1 MSESIDVKE
10 TVEVGS
16 TTHEK
21 RGMRPSPKSIENRME
36 LDSGTLER
44 YWDKVM
50 TIVSEHRESY
60 PHDSVNQ
67 IRAAT
72 REIRAQFHQY
82 QMRWLSYMDFLALAN
97 TSECQGEREA
107 MDKVMNNRSRY
118 LQTVLAEF
126 EEHKKELLLELDS
139 RRSSSRAS
147 SVSSAAVRAQL
158 LAEAAAALKRVEMQ
172 KKRSI
177 AEAQSTLLIQQEE
190 MALARKRKEERD
202 CMEEEILQWRR

>member
-1 MSESIDVKE
+1 MDQSVAHDASLDNKAETARVDANNQTKDAEELRKSAKIAQKHIESRELTPGGTETVEVSESIDVKE

-50 TIVSEHRESY
+50 TVVSEHRESY

-82 QMRWLSYMDFLALAN
+82 QTRWLSYMDFLALAN

-107 MDKVMNNRSRY
+107 MDKVMNNRS
-118 LQTVLAEF
+118 EF
-126 EEHKKELLLELDS
+126 EEHNS
-139 RRSSSRAS
+139 R
-147 SVSSAAVRAQL
+147 V
-158 LAEAAAALKRVEMQ
+158 
-172 KKRSI
+172 
-177 AEAQSTLLIQQEE
+177 
-190 MALARKRKEERD
+190 
-202 CMEEEILQWRR
+202 